1 MKPIFDILY
10 EDNHLLV
17 VIKPTNILS
26 QSDITGEDSM
36 VELVNDYLRIKYNKP
51 GKAYVGLLHRLDR
64 PVSGIMVF
72 AKNSK
77 SFERMQK
84 QIKYRTV
91 DKYYLAISAK
101 KAEKLEQEITH
112 FLVKDSKLN
121 MVKVSSEPVE
131 GSKDCILRYKLIGE
145 KNGKFLYL
153 IKLITGRPHQIRAQ
167 MAFIGCPLMGDI
179 KYGRYLPKESHNLA
193 LFSFKMAIDHPVI
206 KERMIWEAYPESKGY
221 WKGMEVFFPIK

>member
-1 MKPIFDILY
+1 MY

-17 VIKPTNILS
+17 VIKPSNILS

-36 VELVNDYLRIKYNKP
+36 VEHVNEFLRIKYNKP

-91 DKYYLAISAK
+91 DKFYLAVSSNRAK
-101 KAEKLEQEITH
+101 VDEKEITH
-112 FLVKDSKLN
+112 FLLKNPKLN
-121 MVKVSSEPVE
+121 MVSIHEEHVP
-131 GSKDCILRYKLIGE
+131 GSKDCVLRYKLIGE
-145 KNGKFLYL
+145 RDGKFLYQ

-167 MAFIGCPLMGDI
+167 MAYIGCPLMGDV
-179 KYGRYLPKESHNLA
+179 KYGRSLPKDSFELA
-193 LFSFKMAIDHPVI
+193 LFSYKMAIDHPVI
-206 KERMIWEAYPESKGY
+206 KERMVWEAYPKSKGY